1 MVYHNMYHLPTPK
14 QVPVKLVTQMP
25 AIMGGN
31 KVLVLHGNRQ
41 TGELLLGRLA
51 KLQKAVA
58 HLQFQLE
65 FVAPD
70 APFLYADG
78 DEDLEES
85 HHDNDD
91 STYSSLR
98 WQRTW
103 WHRKGNTYHG
113 LEESITK
120 IEQIWNADG
129 GFVGVLGFS
138 QGSQLAHIISILHA
152 VTNGDSFRGLRSVVH
167 VSGYNSPMPPN
178 LQTYIKDH
186 WSEYNNNF
194 DENVII
200 SLTSLHIMGATDQ
213 IVPIQDNKELSDLY
227 NKPMIHIHQGGHH
240 VPVKARDIEQYL
252 IFWRKLQSI
261 DEPVETKILCPD
273 EEHTQA
279 QIDEVSAMSQIFPA
293 EFHLLSETEFIDPG
307 DTDPEDY
314 SEESRKYAHPISYTI
329 LLQPEDGEMQQELW
343 PPKAVALQVQYP
355 SDYPDCSPIITL
367 QHQMNYLEFSMS
379 QSELLMKKLM
389 LTMKDEEGMPCV
401 MSLIYAAR
409 EFFEEGGLAKAHA
422 ALPHSVIEDVAI
434 ENDLQ
439 GSSLTSPL
447 LPSSDAKMKKCR
459 QEGWLISRK
468 MMEGRSINTGKGG
481 SWKQFTIGLVGK
493 PSAGKSTFFNAA
505 TAFARQ
511 RGVMPATNNDD
522 DDEDN
527 DGTFLGGA
535 AMAPHPFTTI
545 DPNVGFCFVP
555 SVDGSCPEDDA
566 EGCDFLA
573 SKGIFLGSCHGRT
586 DGRRLI
592 PILLKDVAGL
602 VPGAYEGRGKGNKF
616 LDDLTD
622 ADVLIHVLDA
632 SGKADS
638 EGNKVL
644 DVINPINDLEWISNE
659 IIAWV
664 YTNIKEKWDSVVRR
678 GRTKLLKLFSGYK
691 QSQSFVEE
699 VFTAVENH
707 VRENDG
713 RDTVFD
719 KLESFDEGDLYRLVS
734 AFVFSRFPM
743 GLALNKIDKPSS
755 IPFVEEITS
764 KLPLHGCFVG
774 QALSA
779 DKEMRFIRHH
789 CLHQET
795 ALESH
800 FEGSVW
806 KCLQKTLSLRG
817 PLLVFPVA
825 DMQTYA
831 PLLGLNNFATRDPSL
846 PSKGFINCL
855 TAAGGAAPT
864 TWDYNKEKY
873 IAQGKNEKKHA
884 LRDVILMKPGSTIND
899 VFLTL
904 KNKHVLEGEF
914 VRAEA
919 ASKLG
924 EKPKLVSKI
933 ECLSNENRILMIMTT
948 KRQKK

>member
-1 MVYHNMYHLPTPK
+1 MG
-14 QVPVKLVTQMP
+14 P
-25 AIMGGN
+25 AMMGVGN
-31 KVLVLHGNRQ
+31 KILVLHGNRQ

-51 KLQKAVA
+51 KLQKSVA
-58 HLQFQLE
+58 KELQLE

-70 APFLYADG
+70 APFLFADG

-85 HHDNDD
+85 QHGNDD
-91 STYSSLR
+91 SGSSLQ

-103 WHRKGNTYHG
+103 WHRKGNNYHG
-113 LEESITK
+113 LEETIRK
-120 IEQIWNADG
+120 IQQLWDADG
-129 GFVGVLGFS
+129 GFVGILGFS
-138 QGSQLAHIISILHA
+138 QGSRLAHIIAILHT
-152 VTNGDSFRGLRSVVH
+152 VTKGDAFRGLRGVVH
-167 VSGYNSPMPPN
+167 VSGYNSPIPPN
-178 LQTYIKDH
+178 LKDQ
-186 WSEYNNNF
+186 WSEYINKF

-200 SLTSLHIMGATDQ
+200 SLPSLHVMGETDQ
-213 IVPIQDNKELSDLY
+213 LIPIHESKELSDLY
-227 NKPMIHIHQGGHH
+227 NKPLIHIHPGGHH

-252 IFWRKLQSI
+252 MFWRKLQSL
-261 DEPVETKILCPD
+261 DEPVETKVLSPD

-279 QIDEVSAMSQIFPA
+279 QIDEVAALSQIFPA
-293 EFHLLSETEFIDPG
+293 EFQLLSETEFIDP
-307 DTDPEDY
+307 DNADPDDY
-314 SEESRKYAHPISYTI
+314 TEESRTYTHPITYKI

-343 PPKAVALQVQYP
+343 PPKDIALQVQYP
-355 SDYPDCSPIITL
+355 PDYPDCSPIISL
-367 QHQMNYLEFSMS
+367 QHQMNYFEFSNN
-379 QSELLMKKLM
+379 QSEMLMKKLM
-389 LTMKDEEGMPCV
+389 LTMNAEQGMPCV

-409 EFFEEGGLAKAHA
+409 EFFEEGELAKGHD
-422 ALPHSVIEDVAI
+422 ALPQEEKSVSEDVVAI
-434 ENDLQ
+434 EDDLQ
-439 GSSLTSPL
+439 EPSLTSSL
-447 LPSSDAKMKKCR
+447 LPSSNARMEKCR

-468 MMEGRSINTGKGG
+468 ILEKGPNNSGKGG

-511 RGVMPATNNDD
+511 RGGMPATNNNDS
-522 DDEDN
+522 EDK

-566 EGCDFLA
+566 EGCEFLA
-573 SKGIFLGSCHGRT
+573 SKGISLGSCHGRV
-586 DGRRLI
+586 GERRLI
-592 PILLKDVAGL
+592 PVVLKDVAGL

-664 YTNIKEKWDSVVRR
+664 YTNVKQKWDSVVRR
-678 GRTKLLKLFSGYK
+678 GRTKLLGLFSGYK
-691 QSQSFVEE
+691 QSQSFVED
-699 VFTAVENH
+699 VFTAVEKH

-713 RDTVFD
+713 RDAVFD

-734 AFVFSRFPM
+734 AFVMSRFPM
-743 GLALNKIDKPSS
+743 GLALNKMDIPSA
-755 IPFVEEITS
+755 IPFIEEITA
-764 KLPLHGCFVG
+764 KLPIHGCFVA

-789 CLHQET
+789 CLHQSVT
-795 ALESH
+795 STMVSN

-806 KCLQKTLSLRG
+806 KCLQKALSLRS
-817 PLLVFPVA
+817 PLLVFPVS

-831 PLLGLNNFATRDPSL
+831 PLPGLNNFATRDPSL

-855 TAAGGAAPT
+855 KAADGTAPS
-864 TWDYNKEKY
+864 TWDNNKEMY
-873 IAQGKNEKKHA
+873 IAQGKNETKPA
-884 LRDVILMKPGSTIND
+884 LRDAILMKPGSTVHD

-904 KNKHVLEGEF
+904 KNKSVLEGEF

-919 ASKLG
+919 SSKLG
-924 EKPKLVSKI
+924 EKPKPVSKLDI
-933 ECLSNENRILMIMTT
+933 VGTENRILMIMTT